1 MPDKKKILIVEDEDD
16 IAVLLRKRLRSEGY
30 EATRVPDALQAMQL
44 IQQSRP
50 DLVILDLMLPAGGGL
65 SVLERM
71 RTSVFAQDTPVIVLT
86 GMQDPAHKE
95 KVLEHGV
102 EAFLQKPYDPEALL
116 SEIRRVLS

>member
-16 IAVLLRKRLRSEGY
+16 IAVLIHKRLRSEGF

-65 SVLERM
+65 AVLERM
-71 RTSVFAQDTPVIVLT
+71 RISVFAKDTPVIVLT

-95 KVLEHGV
+95 KVLKHRV
-102 EAFLQKPYDPEALL
+102 EAFLQKPYDPETLL
-116 SEIRRVLS
+116 SEIKRALA

>member
-16 IAVLLRKRLRSEGY
+16 IAVLLRKRLRAEGY

-71 RTSVFAQDTPVIVLT
+71 RISVFAQDTPVIVLT

-102 EAFLQKPYDPEALL
+102 QAFLQKPYDPEALL